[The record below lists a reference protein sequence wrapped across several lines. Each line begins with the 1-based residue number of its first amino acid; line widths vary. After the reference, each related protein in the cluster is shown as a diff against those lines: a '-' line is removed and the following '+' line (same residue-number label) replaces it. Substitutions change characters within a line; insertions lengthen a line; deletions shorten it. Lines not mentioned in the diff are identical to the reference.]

1 MAHSYISISAV
12 VLTRAQDLDEVAALR
27 EALVELCESK
37 LTPGYSIVIRTE
49 SQDGVSVDE

>member
-1 MAHSYISISAV
+1 M
-12 VLTRAQDLDEVAALR
+12 DEVAALR
-27 EALVELCESK
+27 ESLVELCESK